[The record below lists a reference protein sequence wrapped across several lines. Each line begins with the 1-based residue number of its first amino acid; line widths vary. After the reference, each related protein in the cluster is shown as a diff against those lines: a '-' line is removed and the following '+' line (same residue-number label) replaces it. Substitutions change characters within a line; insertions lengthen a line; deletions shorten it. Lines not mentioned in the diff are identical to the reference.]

1 MKRIKRIFL
10 TTIGSVIVAAGLYA
24 SEPSLLFSGYLV
36 DGNGARY
43 SLKNSDS
50 GKSSWV
56 EIGQQFEGYT
66 LRSFDKIA
74 EVLIVSKESA
84 EFRLRLAHAHV
95 KKSVVELTPEK
106 EEMIL
111 KNLRILA
118 AAADQYF
125 VDRKVVVTSYDELIG
140 LRKYVKEDVTPVDGE
155 SYRAIN
161 FSSEKM
167 EVTTTSGH
175 TVSYLR

>member
-1 MKRIKRIFL
+1 
-10 TTIGSVIVAAGLYA
+10 
-24 SEPSLLFSGYLV
+24 
-36 DGNGARY
+36 
-43 SLKNSDS
+43 
-50 GKSSWV
+50 
-56 EIGQQFEGYT
+56 
-66 LRSFDKIA
+66 
-74 EVLIVSKESA
+74 
-84 EFRLRLAHAHV
+84 
-95 KKSVVELTPEK
+95 
-106 EEMIL
+106 MIL